1 MTKKI
6 AYIYFKCL
14 ELIDNL
20 LKLITGGRS
29 LIVYF
34 NEFLFDRVF
43 EIDKIKFVVPNALTL
58 YRAKTLYSKEVETIE
73 WINNFQKDDT
83 FWDIGANV
91 GIYSIY
97 AAHKTKCN
105 VVSFEPSTLNLKC
118 LTRNISLN
126 NLQNLIK
133 VFPIALTKHPKS
145 FLELTESSNSD
156 GGSHNTFGEN
166 YDSSGD
172 KIIDAKCSYFTYGD
186 SIDSIIESG
195 TLSVPDYIKI
205 DVDGIE
211 HFIIEGGLN
220 TLKNKNVKEILI
232 EISENFEMH
241 KTTII
246 NILKELGF
254 EIKWKKSSF
263 DVDNK
268 SKYYTLNY
276 LFQKK

>member
-1 MTKKI
+1 M
-6 AYIYFKCL
+6 L
-14 ELIDNL
+14 
-20 LKLITGGRS
+20 
-29 LIVYF
+29 
-34 NEFLFDRVF
+34 
-43 EIDKIKFVVPNALTL
+43 
-58 YRAKTLYSKEVETIE
+58 
-73 WINNFQKDDT
+73 
-83 FWDIGANV
+83 
-91 GIYSIY
+91 
-97 AAHKTKCN
+97 
-105 VVSFEPSTLNLKC
+105 
-118 LTRNISLN
+118 
-126 NLQNLIK
+126 
-133 VFPIALTKHPKS
+133 
-145 FLELTESSNSD
+145 D